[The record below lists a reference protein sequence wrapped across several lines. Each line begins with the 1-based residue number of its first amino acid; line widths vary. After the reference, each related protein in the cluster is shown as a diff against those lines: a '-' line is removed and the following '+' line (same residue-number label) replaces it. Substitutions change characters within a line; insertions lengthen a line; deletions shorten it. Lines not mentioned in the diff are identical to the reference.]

1 LVGGRGVAR
10 GYLNAPDL
18 TAEKFVPDW
27 FSNEA
32 DARLYRTGD
41 LARFLPDGQIVFAG
55 RIDDQIKVMG
65 HRIEPQEIMVV
76 LEQHPA
82 VKASFVCAAADSSG
96 NQRLLAYIV
105 PAADAILKLAD
116 LRTFL
121 SCHLPAHM
129 LPSTFVR
136 LKVLPMSS
144 RGKVDRAALPQPTHE
159 NTLRDDSPVAPT
171 SPIEEHLA
179 VVLSR
184 LLGGTHV
191 GTGDNFFTLGG
202 HSLLGAQLIAQIR
215 QDFGVEISLRS
226 LFDEPTVRGM
236 SAEIERLIRARL
248 AKMSDD
254 EVERL
259 LASSKDGD

>member
-1 LVGGRGVAR
+1 
-10 GYLNAPDL
+10 
-18 TAEKFVPDW
+18 
-27 FSNEA
+27 
-32 DARLYRTGD
+32 
-41 LARFLPDGQIVFAG
+41 
-55 RIDDQIKVMG
+55 
-65 HRIEPQEIMVV
+65 
-76 LEQHPA
+76 
-82 VKASFVCAAADSSG
+82 
-96 NQRLLAYIV
+96 
-105 PAADAILKLAD
+105 
-116 LRTFL
+116 
-121 SCHLPAHM
+121 M